1 MLSSLNT
8 ALSGLSAARIAVENV
23 SNNIAN
29 EHTPGYKK
37 RTVQLNEVTGLD
49 SQIYGRGVLVGG
61 TIRTT
66 DQFMYDNIMKESA
79 KKNYYATMS
88 NMLGDIESVFKE
100 TDTSG
105 FSNDLNRYFQAM
117 ENLRSNP
124 SSEIYKTDLKNQGT
138 VIVDDLNRLYDGI
151 EAQERVSTKSLERD
165 VERVNELLSEMGK
178 INNQISQSKNASNV
192 LLDQRDQLEAELGK
206 YVDIEVDRSSY
217 DYELRIGGKVALR
230 YGDNVRTFTVNQDDI
245 AQSDKYLVEDSSG
258 VVQSS
263 LKFESG
269 EFNEHDIIKYKFDND
284 IEVSLEFGEEVDLNK
299 DGLITADEIANND
312 NYIRLLSHKI
322 NNNTDLSGKV
332 TAFNGT
338 YKVDADG
345 NKITNDKKDNYLFIE
360 ADEPGPEGRFEA
372 RIVIEEHNAQSTPGN
387 ISTLDNK
394 TAIFK
399 DEYQSK
405 DGSTKIKVM
414 LFDQEVEVSSGS
426 ISAYIENLQTDSG
439 SNKFQKYKDELDQFA
454 KTLSDLT
461 SQYVRNDDNTYIYGA
476 MTIDANKNPDG
487 SSISKSASFIGN
499 GIGSDGLFSGSSVRS
514 LTFNKDVVSYL
525 DQNKL
530 DYLATLQW
538 KDDISF
544 QDGSQGELSATGQ
557 LEDVNTSS
565 FSEFF
570 QRLNLDVSRDK
581 ENNDFLLETQNV
593 VLFSL
598 EETYNQIV
606 KVDPDEEML
615 NLVKFQSAYAANAKI
630 IQAIDEMIQIMLG
643 LKR

>member
-49 SQIYGRGVLVGG
+49 SIIYGKGVLVGG

-79 KKNYYATMS
+79 KKNYYATMD
-88 NMLGDIESVFKE
+88 NMLADIESVFKE

-105 FSNDLNRYFQAM
+105 FSQDLNRYFQAM

-124 SSEIYKTDLKNQGT
+124 NSEIYKTDLKNQGT
-138 VIVDDLNRLYDGI
+138 VIVDTLNRLYDGI

-165 VERVNELLSEMGK
+165 VERVNELLTEMGK
-178 INNQISQSKNASNV
+178 INNQISQSTIASNV
-192 LLDQRDQLEAELGK
+192 LLDKRDILEAELGK
-206 YVDIEVDRSSY
+206 YVDIEVDRGSY

-230 YGDNVRTFTVNQDDI
+230 YGDNVRTFTVDQDDI

-258 VVQSS
+258 VVKSS

-284 IEVSLEFGEEVDLNK
+284 IEVSLEFGEIVNGEAA
-299 DGLITADEIANND
+299 TND

-322 NNNTDLSGKV
+322 NTNEDLNGKV

-338 YKVDADG
+338 YKIDADG

-461 SQYVRNDDNTYIYGA
+461 SQYVRNDDKTYIYGE
-476 MTIDANKNPDG
+476 MSIDLNKNPDG
-487 SSISKSASFIGN
+487 TSINKTASFIGN
-499 GIGSDGLFSGSSVRS
+499 VTAGDQTPDGLFSGSSVRS
-514 LTFNKDVVSYL
+514 LKFNKEVVSYL

-565 FSEFF
+565 FTEFF